1 MAQGNF
7 KKGNLYINL
16 LKNSFFYGMM
26 KEVSRIVGRIR
37 HEKPYFT

>member
-1 MAQGNF
+1 
-7 KKGNLYINL
+7 
-16 LKNSFFYGMM
+16 M